1 MARKLKTF
9 QTSMGFFDLAIAAPS
24 MKAALEAWGS
34 KTNLF
39 HMKLAQETT
48 DPAVVEATMAKPG
61 VVLKRP
67 VGTAGV
73 FKLDAK
79 LPSRLP
85 IKEGATKKR
94 TKPAKEPTR
103 SKPDARSERATAA
116 TYERESQKRERAER
130 KEEAAQKRRDAAA
143 AKVEAEIEAAE
154 QDHQKRTEAINAK
167 REAIDELFKAEEA
180 RWEKERLRLRHK
192 LRSTRK

>member
-9 QTSMGFFDLAIAAPS
+9 TTSMGFFDLAIAAPS

-39 HMKLAQETT
+39 HMELAQETD

-67 VGTAGV
+67 VGTAGA

-94 TKPAKEPTR
+94 TKPAEPTR
-103 SKPDARSERATAA
+103 SKPDAKSEKAA
-116 TYERESQKRERAER
+116 AAAYQRERQKRERAER

-143 AKVEAEIEAAE
+143 AEVEAEIEAAE
-154 QDHQKRTEAINAK
+154 QNHQKRTEAINAK

-180 RWEKERLRLRHK
+180 RWEKERQRLRHK
-192 LRSTRK
+192 LRSARK